1 MRHAVLTFLS
11 TLILSLLSTVA
22 LAQTAQPSPPPAPSF
37 GMPITLEQAQKVI
50 DAAQAQAVK
59 MKLGYAFAVVEPSG
73 DLVYFRKMTG
83 APYSAIQLAQ
93 GKAVTAA
100 RYRRPTK
107 FFFDQVEAGHQFFM
121 TFPGAL
127 PVPGG
132 MPIVADGKL
141 IGAIGVSGGNS
152 EQDIEIATPGANALQ

>member
-1 MRHAVLTFLS
+1 MRHALLASLMIWTGL
-11 TLILSLLSTVA
+11 LITGA
-22 LAQTAQPSPPPAPSF
+22 ATAQTAQPSPPPAPPF

-50 DAAQAQAVK
+50 DAAMSEAK
-59 MKLGYAFAVVEPSG
+59 KLKLNYAFAVVEPSG

-83 APYSAIQLAQ
+83 APYSAIQLAE

-107 FFFDQVEAGHQFFM
+107 FFFDMVEAGHQFFM
-121 TFPGAL
+121 SFPGAL

-132 MPIVADGKL
+132 VPIIADGKL

-152 EQDIEIATPGANALQ
+152 EQDIQIATPGANALQ

>member
-1 MRHAVLTFLS
+1 MQRAVLTFLS
-11 TLILSLLSTVA
+11 TLILSLLGTAA
-22 LAQTAQPSPPPAPSF
+22 LAQTAQPSPPPAPPF

-107 FFFDQVEAGHQFFM
+107 FLFDQVEAGHQFFM

-152 EQDIEIATPGANALQ
+152 EQDMEIATPAANALQ

>member
-1 MRHAVLTFLS
+1 MLRAYLAFL
-11 TLILSLLSTVA
+11 A
-22 LAQTAQPSPPPAPSF
+22 LALSVFNTAALGQAAQPSPPPAPPF
-37 GMPITLEQAQKVI
+37 GMPITLEQAQKAI

-59 MKLGYAFAVVEPSG
+59 MKLLYAFAVVEPSG

-107 FFFDQVEAGHQFFM
+107 FFFDQVEGGHQFFM
-121 TFPGAL
+121 SFPGAL

-132 MPIVADGKL
+132 IPIIADGKL

-152 EQDIEIATPGANALQ
+152 EQDIEIATPGANALK

>member
-1 MRHAVLTFLS
+1 MHRAVLTFLC
-11 TLILSLLSTVA
+11 TLILSMLSTVA
-22 LAQTAQPSPPPAPSF
+22 LAQTAQPSPPPAPPF
-37 GMPITLEQAQKVI
+37 GMPITLEQAQRVI